1 MHFQGKLKEDKLSIN
16 FKGHLEE
23 LNREGDEGN
32 KHQPL
37 KLQDSHHH
45 DDLPLYQIPL
55 WHP

>member
-23 LNREGDEGN
+23 LYREGDEGN

-37 KLQDSHHH
+37 KLQASHHH
-45 DDLPLYQIPL
+45 DDLPL
-55 WHP
+55 